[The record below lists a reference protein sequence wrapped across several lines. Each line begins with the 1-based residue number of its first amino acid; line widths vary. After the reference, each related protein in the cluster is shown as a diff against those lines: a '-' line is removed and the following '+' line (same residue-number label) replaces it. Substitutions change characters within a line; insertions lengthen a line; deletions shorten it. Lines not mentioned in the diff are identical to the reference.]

1 MQFNHSVFKFEN
13 NLDFDSAFYTA
24 YNNAWPMEAGW
35 RERIDI
41 CNLYPLMV
49 HVNLFG
55 GGYLGLVVGG
65 TFLGG
70 FDIYER
76 TGLEGYEIAAYV
88 GAIIGAVVMIIVG
101 VTIALG
107 IAKSRHS

>member
-1 MQFNHSVFKFEN
+1 MKKNM
-13 NLDFDSAFYTA
+13 L
-24 YNNAWPMEAGW
+24 AG
-35 RERIDI
+35 ILGGFI
-41 CNLYPLMV
+41 GLILGAI
-49 HVNLFG
+49 G

-101 VTIALG
+101 ITIALG